1 MSIIQDPTRFLSSL
15 KKEKNSLYAF
25 VEILKKEE
33 NSLVHGN
40 FEDIDYLSSDKL
52 RLIEELV
59 SFDTQRNQYLISQG
73 CTPDGPGMTTWIEE
87 RQSLKLEAQ
96 VLWEELLKVARIAQ
110 QLNHTNGI
118 IISTHLQHNQ
128 RAFTALQSAAG
139 NISLYGPNGQA
150 FI

>member
-1 MSIIQDPTRFLSSL
+1 MSIIQDPTVFFSSL
-15 KKEKNSLYAF
+15 KEEKNSLYAF

-52 RLIEELV
+52 HLIEELV

-73 CTPDGPGMTTWIEE
+73 CTPDGHGMTTWIEG
-87 RQSLKLEAQ
+87 RQSLKSEAQ

-110 QLNHTNGI
+110 QLNHMNGI
-118 IISTHLQHNQ
+118 IISTYLQHNQ

-150 FI
+150 FV